1 MDWKIHYWAVAF
13 VLLGSAC
20 SESTQPTMP
29 SITQDQPGSI
39 TLSVPAQVASA
50 RAINLDA
57 LFADVVITDGS
68 GTSQQQ
74 FNQSTPISLP
84 IDVQPGDMLSITV
97 NWFERQ
103 TDSTPLALATWT
115 LNQQI
120 TGDTNITVESAD
132 FITTGPAFDFDG
144 DTYSNLEELRADSDP
159 KVAGITPENRPDVT
173 IRWVNPTEA
182 PVIDGLYDSI
192 WNDAQF
198 TDANGEQLS
207 IDNLMVNQGAV
218 RTDGN
223 TEFRWFA
230 MHDDTHL
237 YIFVLGETVSISTP
251 IRDSTSVWQDDNL
264 EIFIDGNNSKL
275 DSYDGVDDRHILI
288 PLLASPTDPSSNGTV
303 FVTGSNSAAIPDFE
317 FFTCLCSDGQHT
329 WEVKLPLAELNIN
342 KDEPFG
348 LDIQIDED
356 NDGGARDAKWA
367 WFHPS
372 RTTVDV
378 DNTFFNPS
386 FMGTAVVD

>member
-1 MDWKIHYWAVAF
+1 MDWKTRYWGIGF
-13 VLLGSAC
+13 LLLGSAC
-20 SESTQPTMP
+20 SESIQPTVP
-29 SITQDQPGSI
+29 SQTHIEPGNI
-39 TLSVPAQVASA
+39 TLSVPVEVASA

-57 LFADVVITDGS
+57 LFADVVITDSS

-84 IDVQPGDMLSITV
+84 IDVQLGDMLSITV

-115 LNQQI
+115 LNQEI
-120 TGDTNITVESAD
+120 TGDTTITVDSAD
-132 FITTGPAFDFDG
+132 FITSGDGFDFDG

-159 KVAGITPENRPDVT
+159 MVAGITPENRPDVT
-173 IRWVNPTEA
+173 IPWVNPTEA
-182 PVIDGLYDSI
+182 PIIDGLYDSI
-192 WNDAQF
+192 WNNAQF
-198 TDANGEQLS
+198 TDADGEQLF
-207 IDNLMVNQGAV
+207 IDNLMINQGAV
-218 RTDGN
+218 RPDGT

-230 MHDDTHL
+230 MHDDTSL

-264 EIFIDGNNSKL
+264 NIYIDGNNSKL
-275 DSYDGVDDRHILI
+275 ESYDGVDDRHLLI
-288 PLLASPTDPSSNGTV
+288 PLLTSPNDPSSNGTV
-303 FVTGSNSAAIPDFE
+303 FVTGSNSATLPDFE

-329 WEVKLPLAELNIN
+329 WEIKLPLAELNIS
-342 KDEPFG
+342 KDVPFG
-348 LDIQIDED
+348 IDIQIDED
-356 NDGGARDAKWA
+356 NDGGARDAKWG

-378 DNTFFNPS
+378 DNTFTTPS
-386 FMGTAVVD
+386 FMGTAVID